1 MNIKK
6 VLGKLANNFG
16 YDIRR
21 IVHEAAA
28 GRLRTNIAESYS
40 LLNKLGFRPRTV
52 IDVGVAK
59 GTMELYT
66 AFPDSFFL
74 LIEPLKEFESDLK
87 SILKKYKGSYVLA
100 AAGSSSGIAT
110 FNVHKDHLD
119 GSSLY
124 KETMG
129 TVADGYEITIPT
141 ISIDEIMNK
150 KELTG
155 SCLIKIDAQGAE
167 LDVLDGAQKTLLE
180 TEVVALEVSMFEFMK
195 GAPQLF
201 DVVLYMK
208 NHGFVAYDIIHG
220 WNRPLDNA
228 LGQIDIV
235 FVKENGRFR
244 QNHSYSTIDQMNMF
258 LGTSIK

>member
-1 MNIKK
+1 MNVKK
-6 VLGKLANNFG
+6 AVRKLANRFG
-16 YDIRR
+16 YDIRLL
-21 IVHEAAA
+21 AQGY
-28 GRLRTNIAESYS
+28 GRMRTTIAESYS
-40 LLNKLGFRPRTV
+40 LLHKLGFRPKTV
-52 IDVGVAK
+52 VDVGVAK

-100 AAGSSSGIAT
+100 AAGSSYGDVT

-141 ISIDEIMNK
+141 IRIDGILKE
-150 KELTG
+150 KELNG
-155 SCLIKIDAQGAE
+155 PYLIKIDAQGAE
-167 LDVLDGAQKTLLE
+167 LEVLDGARKALLE
-180 TEVVALEVSMFEFMK
+180 AEVVVLEVSMFEFMK
-195 GAPQLF
+195 GAPQFF
-201 DVVLYMK
+201 DVVSYMK
-208 NHGFVAYDIIHG
+208 SQDFVAYDIIHG

-235 FVKENGRFR
+235 FVKDNGRFR
-244 QNHSYSTIDQMNMF
+244 QNHSYSTIEQMNMF
-258 LGTSIK
+258 LGSSIK